1 MKIERKTNGYTIS
14 EELKTMVERFEFA
27 ASVLFPEWEMEQF
40 YYGEKLVMVTMKGNG
55 CEYADFNITA
65 KRVSLNSLTV
75 TKTRY
80 ELCES
85 LTHNDECHNGRL
97 LKLVNF

>member
-40 YYGEKLVMVTMKGNG
+40 YYGSKLVMVTIKGNG
-55 CEYADFNITA
+55 CEFAEFNISA
-65 KRVSLNSLTV
+65 NRVSLNSHTV
-75 TKTRY
+75 SKTRFG
-80 ELCES
+80 LCES
-85 LTHNDECHNGRL
+85 ITHNDECYNGRL